1 MMAEFQGVNYTAKT
15 EGPTTKSAASGLTVG
30 EITGIVAATVTVLT
44 LCLEVCKWFP
54 QTLPKSVGFA
64 QNIILM
70 FSSQL

>member
-30 EITGIVAATVTVLT
+30 EITGIVIAAVTVLT
-44 LCLEVCKWFP
+44 LCLEVRKWFP
-54 QTLPKSVGFA
+54 QILPESVDFT